1 MNGHIAKRGEEVVV
15 LLDEPTS
22 LADGTPV
29 EVRLARQKPT
39 LEELVAGITE
49 ENQHDAE
56 DWGTER
62 NPVPASEV
70 AVQPE
75 DPGDIRHT
83 IDEIAAIDPTAR
95 MTLAEM
101 IERITPETLHD
112 YVDFGP
118 PVGKEVW

>member
-29 EVRLARQKPT
+29 EVTVARRKPT
-39 LEELVAGITE
+39 LDELVAGITD
-49 ENQHDAE
+49 ENRHDAS
-56 DWGTER
+56 DWGMEC
-62 NPVPASEV
+62 NPGPASEV

-75 DPGDIRHT
+75 DPGENRHT
-83 IDEIAAIDPTAR
+83 VDEIAAIDPTAR

>member
-29 EVRLARQKPT
+29 EVKVARRKPT
-39 LEELVAGITE
+39 LDELVAGITD
-49 ENQHDAE
+49 ENRHEQSEWAMEQNQTSDAE
-56 DWGTER
+56 
-62 NPVPASEV
+62 VV
-70 AVQPE
+70 VQPE
-75 DPGDIRHT
+75 DPGENRHT

-118 PVGKEVW
+118 PVGKEVL